1 MQRFPPPG
9 FTVTPAHYAPA
20 PQSGR
25 ALLWLLLGVL
35 GMFAFMTLVVLLA
48 GWIGFK
54 IFTEQALEAIRADP
68 VVTAAVGEVHEISLD
83 FTATFQAPD
92 PDEFAY
98 RIDGERSDGLLVGR
112 FITIDAD
119 HEELRDGT
127 LTLDDGQ
134 VLAIGTVQQRLVDP
148 SQAEADD

>member
-1 MQRFPPPG
+1 MPSPTAVQ
-9 FTVTPAHYAPA
+9 TYSA
-20 PQSGR
+20 QSGR
-25 ALLWLLLGVL
+25 ALLWLLVGVL

-68 VVTAAVGEVHEISLD
+68 VVTSAVGEVHDISLD
-83 FTATFQAPD
+83 FSATFQAPD
-92 PDEFAY
+92 ADEFAY

-134 VLAIGTVQQRLVDP
+134 VLSIGTLQQRLVDP
-148 SQAEADD
+148 SQAEAED